1 LKGDAMATVVSGE
14 FEVKLN
20 PQKPDNPE
28 AESSGLSRMS
38 LHKRF
43 HGALEA
49 TSKGEMLSIMTEVK
63 GSGVYVAIERVTVRL
78 GGRSGSFILHHRGI
92 MTRGGPELS
101 VTVVPDSGT
110 GDLTGLAGEMQ
121 IKITSGKH
129 FYKFSYTLP
138 ESLNTIPSTARFQPA
153 WTAYP
158 RLASSSTGLLMS
170 GWFLRLPGE
179 PFYDWGIAAATAA

>member
-1 LKGDAMATVVSGE
+1 MATVVSGE

-28 AESSGLSRMS
+28 AESGGLGRMS
-38 LHKRF
+38 LDKRF

-63 GSGVYVAIERVTVRL
+63 GSGVYVAIERVTGTL
-78 GGRSGSFILHHRGI
+78 GGRRGSFILHHRGI
-92 MTRGGPELS
+92 MTRGVPELS

-121 IKITSGKH
+121 IKIPGGKH
-129 FYKFSYTLP
+129 FYEFSYTLP
-138 ESLNTIPSTARFQPA
+138 ENH
-153 WTAYP
+153 
-158 RLASSSTGLLMS
+158 
-170 GWFLRLPGE
+170 
-179 PFYDWGIAAATAA
+179 